1 MVEDPPI
8 AALRRALPGLPPRL
22 QEAARFVARHDFDA
36 ATRALRELAAAAGAS
51 PATFTRL
58 ARALGYAGWEGLREA
73 LIETRRPVPATPFSR
88 RVAPDAQAMGGEA
101 MGAGAMAALRARMLE
116 ADAASLTRL
125 DPAPIAAAARILHEA
140 PRIWVAGF
148 RSCRGVAQLLHYQ
161 LRLFRPA
168 DIALVGG
175 AGPEDL
181 DLGAF
186 AAGDA
191 LVVLGFAPYSQ
202 QSLRL
207 ARGGRG
213 AGCRLVALADAPA
226 APIAEGAEQLL
237 LFEAASG
244 PGFFPSLTGA
254 LAAAQAL
261 AAACFALGGEAAL
274 ARLRA
279 TESRLAA
286 FAAYLPDP
294 ETSP

>member
-36 ATRALRELAAAAGAS
+36 ATRSMRELAAAAGAS

-58 ARALGYAGWEGLREA
+58 ARALGYAGWEELREA

-88 RVAPDAQAMGGEA
+88 RVAPGIEA
-101 MGAGAMAALRARMLE
+101 MGVQAMAALPARMLE
-116 ADAASLTRL
+116 ADAASLGRL

-168 DIALVGG
+168 DVALVGG

-181 DLGAF
+181 DLGAL

-207 ARGGRG
+207 ARGGRD

-254 LAAAQAL
+254 LATAQAL
-261 AAACFALGGEAAL
+261 AAACFALGGESAL

-279 TESRLAA
+279 TEARLAA